1 MKRLTYAK
9 AGVDLDEV
17 GRIRK
22 EILKQLHR
30 TFRSRQGKLGS
41 PLMGIG
47 HYAGIIDMGDRALT
61 IHSDGVGTKVL
72 VAQMMEKYDT
82 VGIDCVAMNVND
94 LICVGS
100 EPITLVDYLA
110 LEKPYKKMVKEIM
123 KGLVMGAEE
132 ACISIVGG
140 ETAIMPDVIKGIDG
154 KGFDLVGLAI
164 GLVDKDRVI
173 TGAALEVGDTV
184 VGVESTG
191 IHSNGLSLARK
202 ALLTKYEV
210 HQFIPELG
218 RSLGEELLTP
228 TRIYV
233 KPVLEVLKR
242 CEVHG
247 MAHITGGAF
256 SKLERLLL
264 KPKTGF
270 LLDGMPEP
278 LPIFQLIQREGSVDK
293 REMYR
298 TLNMGIGFCLC
309 TPKDEEDEIIKIFR
323 EHGMGAK
330 TIGKVFGKAGVRVGG
345 LRL

>member
-1 MKRLTYAK
+1 MKKLTYAK

-17 GRIRK
+17 SKIRK
-22 EILKQLHR
+22 EVLKQLSG
-30 TFRSRQGKLGS
+30 TFRYRQGKLGS
-41 PLMGIG
+41 PLIEIG

-61 IHSDGVGTKVL
+61 VHSDGVGTKVL

-100 EPITLVDYLA
+100 EPMALVDYLA
-110 LEKPYKKMVKEIM
+110 LEKPNKKMVKEIM
-123 KGLVMGAEE
+123 KGLARGAEE
-132 ACISIVGG
+132 ACVSIVGG

-164 GLVDKDRVI
+164 GVVDKDKVI
-173 TGAALEVGDTV
+173 TGRDLEIGDIV

-202 ALLTKYEV
+202 ALLPKYEV

-218 RSLGEELLTP
+218 KSLGEELLMP
-228 TRIYV
+228 TGIYV
-233 KPVLEVLKR
+233 RPVLEVLKR

-256 SKLERLLL
+256 SKLARLLL

-270 LLDGMPEP
+270 LLDYMPEP
-278 LPIFQLIQREGSVDK
+278 LPIFQFIQREGSVAK

-298 TLNMGIGFCLC
+298 TFNMGIGFCLC
-309 TPKDEEDEIIKIFR
+309 APKDEVDEIVKIFK

-330 TIGKVFGKAGVRVGG
+330 TIGKVVGEPGIIVRGVRV
-345 LRL
+345 